1 MKKSA
6 LFIGLIT
13 LDLIYLAESPP
24 KNNQKLVAMDYTVA
38 AGGPATNASVT
49 FSYLDNN
56 STILGV
62 LGSHHLTQLISTDL
76 ANYQIR
82 IIDLDPH
89 KDTPP
94 PVSSI
99 IVTQQTGERAVISL
113 NAVKSPGEI
122 KSIPSNILEGIDLIL
137 IDGHQMVASK
147 TLVMK
152 AKNQNIPIV
161 MDGGSWKQGL
171 EEILPYIDY
180 AICSANFQPPPCQTR
195 QDIFTYLMG
204 FNIPHIAIT
213 QGEKPIEYC
222 SIGQTGSIHV
232 PQIKTVDT
240 LGAGDIFHGAFCH
253 YILQS
258 SFTTALVLA
267 SQIAAKSCELFGT
280 RRWMEEQKS

>member
-89 KDTPP
+89 KKNTTPC
-94 PVSSI
+94 V
-99 IVTQQTGERAVISL
+99 L
-113 NAVKSPGEI
+113 NYCYPTNRGKG
-122 KSIPSNILEGIDLIL
+122 SNFPE
-137 IDGHQMVASK
+137 
-147 TLVMK
+147 
-152 AKNQNIPIV
+152 
-161 MDGGSWKQGL
+161 
-171 EEILPYIDY
+171 
-180 AICSANFQPPPCQTR
+180 C
-195 QDIFTYLMG
+195 
-204 FNIPHIAIT
+204 
-213 QGEKPIEYC
+213 GEK
-222 SIGQTGSIHV
+222 SW
-232 PQIKTVDT
+232 
-240 LGAGDIFHGAFCH
+240 GDK
-253 YILQS
+253 LN
-258 SFTTALVLA
+258 
-267 SQIAAKSCELFGT
+267 SQQHI
-280 RRWMEEQKS
+280 RRHRSNLN